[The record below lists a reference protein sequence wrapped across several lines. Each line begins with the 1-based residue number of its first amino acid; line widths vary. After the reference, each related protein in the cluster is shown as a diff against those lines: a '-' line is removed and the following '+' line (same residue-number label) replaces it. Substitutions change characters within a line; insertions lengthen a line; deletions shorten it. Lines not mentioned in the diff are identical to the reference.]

1 MVKKEFSLRWV
12 EWVMQAVQGGKVS
25 INVNGEQGGSFRQGD
40 PLSPLLFNLVVDT
53 LGAMFE
59 AAKEKGRI
67 VGLVPHL
74 IEGGVAHLQ
83 YANDTV
89 VMVQNS
95 RESLLNLKFI
105 LYYFESM
112 SGMRIII
119 IKVRCIFL
127 GWRELGEKK
136 LQLNSTVSLGASL

>member
-25 INVNGEQGGSFRQGD
+25 INVNGEQGASFRQGD

-74 IEGGVAHLQ
+74 IEGG
-83 YANDTV
+83 
-89 VMVQNS
+89 
-95 RESLLNLKFI
+95 LLTCNMQMTL
-105 LYYFESM
+105 
-112 SGMRIII
+112 
-119 IKVRCIFL
+119 
-127 GWRELGEKK
+127 
-136 LQLNSTVSLGASL
+136 